1 MISRRTDLPL
11 DSDVLADFLPWL
23 IAFMVFLA
31 IMASAGMFILHDVT
45 ARWSAGL
52 THTLTIQVPPTKS
65 EKVIPAAE
73 DPRVLDALKVLRT
86 TTGIIRA
93 DIVPQMKVLEL
104 LEPWLG
110 QGGTGEDLPLPH
122 LIDAEAD
129 PDAKFDMATLQ
140 SRLTKADPRISVD
153 NHRDWLDRLVSL
165 IDAVKWVARAVLL
178 LIGLATVGTVVF
190 TTRTGLSVHR
200 ETIEVLHLIGARDS
214 YVAKQFAWRA
224 LTLGLRGGVMGLAL
238 AVPTLLAIGYLASS
252 IEAGLLP
259 DASLGVAQWV
269 TLGVIPILA
278 AVISTLTARITVTQ
292 TLAGML

>member
-11 DSDVLADFLPWL
+11 DTDILAGFLPWL

-31 IMASAGMFILHDVT
+31 VMASAGVFILNDAT
-45 ARWSAGL
+45 SRWTAGL
-52 THTLTIQVPPTKS
+52 TQILTIQVPPTKG
-65 EKVIPAAE
+65 KNALPPAE

-93 DIVPQMKVLEL
+93 DLVPQTKVLEL

-110 QGGTGEDLPLPH
+110 EGGAVGDLPLPH

-129 PDAKFDMATLQ
+129 PDANVDMETLR
-140 SRLTKADPRISVD
+140 SRLTKAHPTISID

-165 IDAVKWVARAVLL
+165 IGAVEWVASGVLL

-200 ETIEVLHLIGARDS
+200 ETIEVLHLIGAQDT

-224 LTLGLRGGVMGLAL
+224 MTLGLRGGIIGLAL
-238 AVPTLLAIGYLASS
+238 AAPTLLGIGYLASG
-252 IEAGLLP
+252 IEEGLLP
-259 DASLGVAQWV
+259 EASLGMTQWI
-269 TLGVIPILA
+269 TLAVVPFMA
-278 AVISTLTARITVTQ
+278 AAIATLTARITVTR
-292 TLAGML
+292 TLASML